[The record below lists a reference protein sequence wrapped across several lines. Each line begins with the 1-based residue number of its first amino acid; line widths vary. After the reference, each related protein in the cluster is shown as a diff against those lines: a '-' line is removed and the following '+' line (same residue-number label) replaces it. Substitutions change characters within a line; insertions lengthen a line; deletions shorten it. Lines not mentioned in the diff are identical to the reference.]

1 MAQRRRN
8 IAPVSA
14 LLLLCL
20 LWALPSL
27 RSDLLPGSTSA
38 PSSSS
43 LAMRSIP
50 LALFAVIAFVTALV
64 RKARWPSGKML
75 GAAVLVGF
83 GLFVVPAVLIH
94 IARGEID
101 DSTRVVLFSL
111 APVFAIVFE
120 PYVGS
125 ASSTPHRSALAAS
138 LVAVAGT
145 MIVFPLNL
153 PQSSAA
159 ALAFC
164 GVVVA
169 VASVATANCIA
180 VRIASDQTAQSLL
193 TFASIASGSA
203 AICLALLRRS
213 VPAPRLACANTRPLG
228 HARSNGVRV
237 AFLAHAPDDG
247 GAHDYA
253 ISDSAA
259 GREPDRPC
267 VPASR
272 SSMARLAGFA
282 ADRSRSRLAVVCPQ
296 GRARGNRLAPQDHIS
311 SSNAD
316 RKFKPALRT
325 PG

>member
-1 MAQRRRN
+1 
-8 IAPVSA
+8 
-14 LLLLCL
+14 
-20 LWALPSL
+20 
-27 RSDLLPGSTSA
+27 
-38 PSSSS
+38 
-43 LAMRSIP
+43 MRSIP
-50 LALFAVIAFVTALV
+50 LALFAVVAFVTALV

-203 AICLALLRRS
+203 AICLALLSAAFQHHIWLAPIPDLWVMLDLMAFALLFWLMRRMTA
-213 VPAPRLACANTRPLG
+213 VRMTTRFLIAPLVANLIG
-228 HARSNGVRV
+228 L
-237 AFLAHAPDDG
+237 AFLRPGVQWRGWLGLLLIALGAGWLLFAPKD
-247 GAHDYA
+247 
-253 ISDSAA
+253 
-259 GREPDRPC
+259 EPEETGSP
-267 VPASR
+267 
-272 SSMARLAGFA
+272 
-282 ADRSRSRLAVVCPQ
+282 
-296 GRARGNRLAPQDHIS
+296 
-311 SSNAD
+311 
-316 RKFKPALRT
+316 LRIT
-325 PG
+325 

>member
-50 LALFAVIAFVTALV
+50 LALFAVVAFVTALV

-203 AICLALLRRS
+203 AICLALLGG
-213 VPAPRLACANTRPLG
+213 VFQHHAWPAPIPDLWMVLDLLALALLFWLMRRMTAVRMTTRFLIAPLVANLIG
-228 HARSNGVRV
+228 L
-237 AFLAHAPDDG
+237 AFLRPGVQWRGWLGLLLIALGAGWLLFAPKD
-247 GAHDYA
+247 
-253 ISDSAA
+253 
-259 GREPDRPC
+259 EPEETGSP
-267 VPASR
+267 
-272 SSMARLAGFA
+272 
-282 ADRSRSRLAVVCPQ
+282 
-296 GRARGNRLAPQDHIS
+296 
-311 SSNAD
+311 
-316 RKFKPALRT
+316 LRIT
-325 PG
+325 